1 MKIEWV
7 IWGKGYSNDDLLIKG
22 EVINTIR
29 ECVKPAMTKEYREL
43 KHRFDVVGDIRAFG
57 FTTLEE
63 LRKENNWLTP
73 DTKATM

>member
-1 MKIEWV
+1 MKTEWV

-63 LRKENNWLTP
+63 LRKQNNWLNP
-73 DTKATM
+73 STKATI

>member
-43 KHRFDVVGDIRAFG
+43 KRRFDVVGDIRAFG

>member
-1 MKIEWV
+1 
-7 IWGKGYSNDDLLIKG
+7 
-22 EVINTIR
+22 
-29 ECVKPAMTKEYREL
+29 MTKEYREL